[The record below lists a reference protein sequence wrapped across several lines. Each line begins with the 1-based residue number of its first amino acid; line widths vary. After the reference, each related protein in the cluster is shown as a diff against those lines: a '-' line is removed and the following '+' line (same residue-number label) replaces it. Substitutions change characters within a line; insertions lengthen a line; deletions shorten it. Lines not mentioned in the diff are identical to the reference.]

1 MVAVIFL
8 LALFTLA
15 MAVAAPKIA
24 DQIQLDREH
33 ETIERGKQYVRAIQL
48 YYRKFHA
55 YPPNIKAL
63 LETDN
68 IRFLRQ
74 KYKDPLTGKDDWR
87 IIHFGQ
93 AKVPPMGFFGQPLA
107 GSPTAIAGTGPS
119 GGNTQQSGNQFGGSM
134 GSPMGG
140 NPGGPLFGGSTLPG
154 SGSTTTG
161 TGTSSGSTD
170 QSGSTTGGSSTSG
183 TDSSGD
189 SMFGSSSSNQT
200 FGGAGIIGVAPK
212 STKKSI
218 MIYHKQDHYNMWE
231 FVYNPLTDIQ
241 KTGGGLIGQ
250 PAGGGS
256 DSNSP
261 FGGSGSGSPNNGSG
275 FGNSGSG
282 GSIFGGSGFGSG
294 MGNSGSGGSSPS
306 PTPQQQQ

>member
-63 LETDN
+63 LDTDN

-119 GGNTQQSGNQFGGSM
+119 GGNTPQSGTQFGGSM

-140 NPGGPLFGGSTLPG
+140 NPSGPLFGGSTLPG
-154 SGSTTTG
+154 SGTTTTTG
-161 TGTSSGSTD
+161 TGTSTGSTD

-189 SMFGSSSSNQT
+189 SMFGSGSNNQT

-241 KTGGGLIGQ
+241 KIGGGLIGQ
-250 PAGGGS
+250 PAGGNNSNS
-256 DSNSP
+256 DSP
-261 FGGSGSGSPNNGSG
+261 FGGSGSGSFNND
-275 FGNSGSG
+275 SG

-294 MGNSGSGGSSPS
+294 TGSSGSGGTNPTPS
-306 PTPQQQQ
+306 PTPQQQ